1 MTWIG
6 RDVDFRLEMS
16 HVFACDCCHTTPRPF
31 IVSFLFFPIA
41 NNMSDSVIPTKKRKL
56 HHDDSTLLELCT
68 CSKPDWN
75 AVAARAI
82 SHPHEALEQQG
93 SSTPLAVAC
102 RKGAPAECIKHILQA
117 APSLVR
123 TLFQSRGTPLHE
135 AVVCDGIMTS
145 DVLELL
151 LQADQQ
157 LEDDNDNGQSM
168 SACLMQ
174 DVDGCTPLHLLIKR
188 RFPWHVHNEADDACW
203 FHMLQLL
210 VARAPEAVEI
220 PDRGE
225 YEEPPLVMALKANTY
240 VGGDLDG
247 IMFQRV
253 ERRIR
258 ETVACMLEH
267 RPEAARKV
275 LSGARGSYAALH
287 SAVFHGRC
295 SDTIRL
301 LLDAEQQGRA
311 TSNAALLP
319 NAQGELPL
327 HFAAMRGEPPN
338 STALLARSAPEAVL
352 TRDVLGLTPLHWFWI
367 RFVSTSM
374 ALENDRGEATVEA
387 RRIASTPGD
396 KYVDFSLLE
405 RGDFYANLNMIR
417 NLDPPIGFLQMR
429 HIPNE
434 LNSDGYASEL
444 ANRSAQVLSNTR
456 QRYNEEQEQR
466 TVVWTRREAV
476 TSLFWTKVV
485 SLLKAAAE
493 EMNLEGGEFRLVN
506 AALSC
511 HSCPPAVAQL
521 VCSLFPEELSMV
533 DASTGKLPLHY
544 AASRSWHSW
553 DWPRANA
560 EAGQTEPT
568 STQMLRGESIAV
580 LQTAIEASPP
590 QAARVADHKGRLALH
605 HAIDTFVKACSSSG
619 RAYMVDA
626 HRPHVESMLHVLQQ
640 LVKCYPESLERRDG
654 KTKLYPFLQATA
666 AATEFRIPVAQW

>member
-1 MTWIG
+1 M
-6 RDVDFRLEMS
+6 V
-16 HVFACDCCHTTPRPF
+16 
-31 IVSFLFFPIA
+31 
-41 NNMSDSVIPTKKRKL
+41 PTKKRKL
-56 HHDDSTLLELCT
+56 HHDSTLLEMCK
-68 CSKPDWN
+68 SSRPDWS
-75 AVAARAI
+75 AIAARAI
-82 SHPHEALEQQG
+82 SHPQEAEEQQG

-123 TLFQSRGTPLHE
+123 RLFQSRGTPLHE
-135 AVVCDGIMTS
+135 AVVCGGIMTS

-151 LQADQQ
+151 LQADEQ
-157 LEDDNDNGQSM
+157 LDGK

-188 RFPWHVHNEADDACW
+188 RFPWHVHNEADDECW

-258 ETVACMLEH
+258 ETVACMLKH

-301 LLDAEQQGRA
+301 LLDAERQGRA
-311 TSNAALLP
+311 TSNAALLA

-338 STALLARSAPEAVL
+338 STALLARSAPDAIL

-367 RFVSTSM
+367 RFASTSM

-434 LNSDGYASEL
+434 LSTDGYASEL
-444 ANRSAQVLSNTR
+444 AKRSAQVLSNTR
-456 QRYNEEQEQR
+456 QRYNDEQEQR

-476 TSLFWTKVV
+476 TSLFWAKVV

-493 EMNLEGGEFRLVN
+493 EMDLGGGEFRLVN

-511 HSCPPAVAQL
+511 RSCPPAVAEL
-521 VCSLFPEELSMV
+521 ICSLFPEELSMV
-533 DASTGKLPLHY
+533 DVNTGKLPLHY
-544 AASRSWHSW
+544 AAARSWHSW
-553 DWPRANA
+553 DWPPANA

-568 STQMLRGESIAV
+568 SSQMLRGESIAV
-580 LQTAIEASPP
+580 LQTSIQASPP
-590 QAARVADHKGRLALH
+590 QAARVADNQGRLALH

-626 HRPHVESMLHVLQQ
+626 HRPLVVSMLHVLQQ
-640 LVKCYPESLERRDG
+640 LVSYYPESLERRDG

-666 AATEFRIPVAQW
+666 AATEFRNPSSPNDVEIPFPDEMPLSIVYVLLRENPALISVDQS